1 MDQTRPKDEVLPGLE
16 RPASR
21 HGRITAVSMMKDE
34 GPYVLEWV
42 AHHLA
47 VGFTDFVVYTNDC
60 SDGTDDMLKRLQAL
74 GLVEHRV
81 NRIPKGKKPQPSAI
95 RYAQEEPAV
104 ASADWVMV
112 FDADEFLCIRHG
124 DGTLDGVIDA
134 MEAQGANGL
143 VVTWRIF
150 GSAGIRT
157 WSPRP
162 VSEAFT
168 RAAPPEW
175 NKGWGVKTLFRHD
188 PDIWKLGIHR
198 PKIKNKVLD
207 TEFPQTV
214 HWLNG
219 SGHPMEGYFRF
230 RGWRSIVRTV
240 GFDWAQMNHYAV
252 KSAEAYAIRR
262 LRGNVNS
269 KADKYNADYWALQNR
284 NEVTDEAAL
293 RHRDTRAR
301 IMKALLQDAEL
312 RKLHEAAVA
321 GVEARLSEIRE
332 TPAYAELMAGLEE
345 ASKIPINEV
354 SATPPKLRDPKEI
367 AAKVAA
373 AEARAGIRNPSPMPA
388 PDDFP
393 FAPAFYTRLPLP
405 RDSMPD
411 VEWHMNH
418 NVWLPAD
425 PSLFTPLSLGL
436 LKEGKFQRGLA
447 RHLPSIAVRYAPY
460 LEIGA
465 ASGFLGLTVE
475 RRTQTCPVT
484 MIETDPGWFSALNL
498 VAERDGVG
506 RSEIF
511 GPGTDPVELVER
523 VAPGTLVLGDPRIG
537 PDLLKAVLDASP
549 GRIGVVM
556 IVGRLLTVAAPR
568 MPGFSSVLK
577 AYGLTG
583 RIRIDPMVAYV
594 AEHPA

>member
-1 MDQTRPKDEVLPGLE
+1 MNRISRKDEVLPGLS

-34 GPYVLEWV
+34 GPYVLEWI

-60 SDGTDDMLKRLQAL
+60 TDGTDEMLKRLQVL
-74 GLVEHRV
+74 GLVEHRE

-95 RYAQEEPAV
+95 KYAQDEPAV
-104 ASADWVMV
+104 ASADWVML

-150 GSAGIRT
+150 GSAGIKT
-157 WSPRP
+157 WSSRP
-162 VSEAFT
+162 VTEEFT

-188 PDIWKLGIHR
+188 AEIWKLGIHR
-198 PKIKNKVLD
+198 PKMKNKVLD

-230 RGWRSIVRTV
+230 RGWRSITRTV
-240 GFDWAQMNHYAV
+240 GFDWVQMNHYAV

-269 KADKYNADYWALQNR
+269 KADKYNADYWSLQDR
-284 NEVTDEAAL
+284 NEVTDETAL
-293 RHRDTRAR
+293 RHTETRAR
-301 IMKALLQDAEL
+301 IMEALLADETL
-312 RKLHEAAVA
+312 RRLHEAAVA
-321 GVEARLSEIRE
+321 GVEARLAEIRE
-332 TPAYAELMAGLEE
+332 TPAYSELMTGLEA
-345 ASKIPINEV
+345 ASKVPIEEV

-373 AEARAGIRNPSPMPA
+373 AEARAGVKGSSPMPM
-388 PDDFP
+388 PDDLP
-393 FAPAFYTRLPLP
+393 FAPAFYTRLPL
-405 RDSMPD
+405 RGEGSDD

-418 NVWLPAD
+418 NVMLPAD
-425 PSLFTPLSLGL
+425 AALFTPLSLGL
-436 LKEGKFQRGLA
+436 IADGKFQRGLA
-447 RHLPSIAVRYAPY
+447 RNLPGIAENRPPY

-475 RRTQTCPVT
+475 RRTLACPVT
-484 MIETDPGWFSALNL
+484 MIETDPAWFSALEEI
-498 VAERDGVG
+498 AGRDGPG
-506 RSEIF
+506 RAEIL
-511 GPGTDPVELVER
+511 GPGTDPVAVVAQL
-523 VAPGTLVLGDPRIG
+523 APGTLVLGDPQIG
-537 PDLLKAVLDASP
+537 PELLDALLGAAP
-549 GRIGVVM
+549 GKIGIVL

-568 MPGFSSVLK
+568 MPSFASVLE
-577 AYGLTG
+577 AHGLCG
-583 RIRIDPMVAYV
+583 RLRIDPMIAFT
-594 AEHPA
+594 AERRP